1 MTFIPSPNKPVEADE
16 INQHI
21 NTLYQ
26 CKKTGVWDMEAVMR
40 WLKINLP
47 QMADAA
53 DCMAGYINDQF
64 PGTEYEQEVVAAEG
78 QRELVWSLNK
88 AIDKESGAA

>member
-1 MTFIPSPNKPVEADE
+1 MTYIPNEDKPTEADQ

-26 CKKTGVWDMEAVMR
+26 CRKTGVWDMEGVMK
-40 WLKINLP
+40 WLKSNLP

-53 DCMAGYINDQF
+53 DFMAGYMEDMF
-64 PGTEYEQEVVAAEG
+64 PGKEYTEEVVAQEA
-78 QRELVWSLNK
+78 QREYQWNHRQS
-88 AIDKESGAA
+88 IDRRDIA